1 MLEIPVDPVELF
13 RTEDG
18 LLIQWLSMVT
28 EGISAKNRQQAA
40 EAKRKR
46 R

>member
-13 RTEDG
+13 RTDDA
-18 LLIQWLSMVT
+18 LLMQWLASVVDAV
-28 EGISAKNRQQAA
+28 SAKNRQAAA

-46 R
+46 

>member
-13 RTEDG
+13 RTDDP
-18 LLIQWLSMVT
+18 LMMQWLALVVDAV
-28 EGISAKNRQQAA
+28 SAKNRQQAA

-46 R
+46 